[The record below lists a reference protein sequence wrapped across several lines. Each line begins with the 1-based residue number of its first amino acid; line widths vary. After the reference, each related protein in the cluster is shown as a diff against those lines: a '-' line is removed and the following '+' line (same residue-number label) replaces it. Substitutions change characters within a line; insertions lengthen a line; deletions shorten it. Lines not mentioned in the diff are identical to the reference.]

1 MFPFH
6 EIQIPTHDEYN
17 VPDSKK
23 TNVPLFLHHKSKHAF
38 SVHRHIILPVLRQH
52 ESESY
57 ESSVEWLDMATGI
70 PISLNLKTILH
81 FTALQK
87 AAERL
92 SGILLHVA
100 IGRFIGIVLPD
111 KIFAG
116 ADTTGF
122 ETRHTAPY

>member
-1 MFPFH
+1 
-6 EIQIPTHDEYN
+6 
-17 VPDSKK
+17 
-23 TNVPLFLHHKSKHAF
+23 
-38 SVHRHIILPVLRQH
+38 
-52 ESESY
+52 
-57 ESSVEWLDMATGI
+57 MATGI

-122 ETRHTAPY
+122 ETRHTAPYYTYRCNLGHAFTKMSAESDKKS